1 MKEGKQKTKRV
12 KNITSPLK
20 QKILLM
26 LGAGVL
32 LGFSYSPQR
41 YFKILRA
48 VIKEWHFIERRYL
61 FQLIREFKMDRLVE
75 YRESFNGETEI
86 TLTEQGKK
94 VVLLFDLD
102 KIKIQKP
109 SVWDGKWRIVMF
121 DIPEKKRN
129 ARDALR
135 DKLKGLGFREFQR
148 SVFIHPFPCD
158 KEISFIVEVFE
169 IRNCVRLA
177 EVNKISNEAELLIK
191 FNLRK
196 KLKV

>member
-1 MKEGKQKTKRV
+1 MKEGKQKTKRT

-32 LGFSYSPQR
+32 LGFSYSPQH

-48 VIKEWHFIERRYL
+48 VIKEWRFIERRYL
-61 FQLIREFKMDRLVE
+61 FQLIREFKRDRLVE
-75 YRESFNGETEI
+75 YRESFNGETKI
-86 TLTEQGKK
+86 ILTEQGKK
-94 VVLLFDLD
+94 VVLFFDLD

-135 DKLKGLGFREFQR
+135 DKLKELGFQEVQR
-148 SVFIHPFPCD
+148 SVFIHPFPCN

-177 EVNKISNEAELLIK
+177 EVDKISNEAELLIK

>member
-61 FQLIREFKMDRLVE
+61 FQLIREFKRDRLVE

-102 KIKIQKP
+102 KIKIQNP
-109 SVWDGKWRIVMF
+109 LVWDGKWRIVMF

-135 DKLKGLGFREFQR
+135 DKLKELGFREVQR

-158 KEISFIVEVFE
+158 EEISFIVEVFE